1 MSKNKLLKI
10 AEDGKFDFS
19 NIDLVK
25 VHNMNQH
32 ELCDFLKELC
42 TEAFLAGLDDAVTI
56 KEKDRF
62 SCIQYALWVSK
73 NIRNKESEGDK

>member
-10 AEDGKFDFS
+10 TEEGKFDFLF
-19 NIDLVK
+19 NFDEVQKLDWYAFG
-25 VHNMNQH
+25 
-32 ELCDFLKELC
+32 DFLNELC